1 MTAWL
6 IVGAGYTGER
16 VAAMLAARG
25 AQVTVTSRSEDRAK
39 AIAARLGARGVA
51 MDLGDAHVDEDA
63 IVVVTAPPSGAEAG
77 FAAAMARDGA
87 RRIVY
92 VSSTGVYAPAGG
104 AWVDEDFA
112 TVPGPR
118 LAAEEALAAGA
129 VPCVRLRAAGIYGPG
144 RGAIERLKAGTYRIV
159 GDGDTHVSRVHVDD
173 LAAAVIAAGDARA
186 AGSVYN
192 VADDDPCTSNELA
205 EAACAALMLPLP
217 PHVPLDRVDASVA
230 AMFTADRKIDNRR
243 LKHELGWEPTFPSWR
258 TALPRLATRGGL
270 V

>member
-1 MTAWL
+1 MSSWV

-16 VAAMLAARG
+16 VAQMLVARG
-25 AQVTVTSRSEDRAK
+25 EQVTVTRRSEDPAREIGAK
-39 AIAARLGARGVA
+39 LGARGVA
-51 MDLGDAHVDEDA
+51 MELGDAHVDADA

-104 AWVDEDFA
+104 AWVDERFP

-144 RGAIERLKAGTYRIV
+144 RGAIARLRAGTYRIV
-159 GDGDTHVSRVHVDD
+159 GDGATQVSRVHVDD
-173 LAAAVIAAGDARA
+173 LAAAVIAAGDTRA
-186 AGSVYN
+186 PGSVYN

-217 PHVPLDRVDASVA
+217 PHVPLDSVAASVA

-243 LKHELGWEPTFPSWR
+243 LKQELGWEPRFPSWR
-258 TALPRLATRGGL
+258 TALPSLATRGDL